1 MNELL
6 PVLDSF
12 EKNTRPLPQIT
23 NEVSFKTDYFKLTFQ
38 DSIDVSDGDYIMGV
52 TSFNTY
58 NSIFIVNSKN
68 NKTVYHDGVEWR
80 EIIFPYGAYEI
91 EQINDEVSRQL
102 SLKLEFEESPIII
115 EANTATLHS
124 IIHLSDN
131 YKIDFTQPNTLR
143 NLLGFE
149 PKIISNT
156 FNYSKNKVNII
167 DIHRIHLCCDCIVG
181 SLQNGQPSN
190 ISFTIILNE
199 VPGAKIVREPNLVL
213 YKHIYK
219 DKIDNIGFWFE
230 DNNGNRV
237 EMHGE
242 SIEFTLH
249 MKKNS

>member
-1 MNELL
+1 M
-6 PVLDSF
+6 
-12 EKNTRPLPQIT
+12 
-23 NEVSFKTDYFKLTFQ
+23 KLTLPH
-38 DSIDVSDGDYIMGV
+38 
-52 TSFNTY
+52 
-58 NSIFIVNSKN
+58 FILLFILV
-68 NKTVYHDGVEWR
+68 
-80 EIIFPYGAYEI
+80 II
-91 EQINDEVSRQL
+91 
-102 SLKLEFEESPIII
+102 
-115 EANTATLHS
+115 TL
-124 IIHLSDN
+124 
-131 YKIDFTQPNTLR
+131 PNTLR

-149 PKIISNT
+149 SKIISNT

-190 ISFTIILNE
+190 ILFTIILNE

-242 SIEFTLH
+242 LV
-249 MKKNS
+249 